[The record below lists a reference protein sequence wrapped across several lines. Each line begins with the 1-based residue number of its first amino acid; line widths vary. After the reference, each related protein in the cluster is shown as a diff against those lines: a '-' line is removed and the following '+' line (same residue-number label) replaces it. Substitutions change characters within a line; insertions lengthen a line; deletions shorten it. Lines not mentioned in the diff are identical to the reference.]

1 MWGNILSSAR
11 KLRDSAGL
19 VQTIALPF
27 CNLHTRILAVTIYTN
42 SGCIAEA
49 IREGVQI
56 VDEDDEWE
64 EHHPTN
70 TNRKLSPEFSFPRPP
85 AAAKDS
91 FGSTS
96 RYSMIHACTD
106 EHATCAATKTH
117 AWEVHANIA
126 FFGGM
131 HTDDIKLERDMFKQ
145 QVHFH

>member
-1 MWGNILSSAR
+1 MPSLY
-11 KLRDSAGL
+11 
-19 VQTIALPF
+19 
-27 CNLHTRILAVTIYTN
+27 IYTN

-70 TNRKLSPEFSFPRPP
+70 TNRNLSPEFSFPRPP

-91 FGSTS
+91 VGSTS
-96 RYSMIHACTD
+96 RYSTTHACTD

-126 FFGGM
+126 FSGGM

-145 QVHFH
+145 QV